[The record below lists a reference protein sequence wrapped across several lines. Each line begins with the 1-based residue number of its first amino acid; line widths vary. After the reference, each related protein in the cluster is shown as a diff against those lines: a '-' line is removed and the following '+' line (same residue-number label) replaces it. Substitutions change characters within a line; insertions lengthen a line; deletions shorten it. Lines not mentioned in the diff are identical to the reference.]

1 MNKTLFIPAFALP
14 LLAAC
19 DDPLFAV
26 QQPTPPDGAVVEA
39 VVDAPVETLDP
50 TPPPPP
56 PPTARTVEEFDTTS
70 AEDRAEAVAVDPQ
83 PAGEQR
89 LGTTN
94 VSLGSAADPGIWL
107 KTGLVSALA
116 PGRVVYP
123 ANGNTVNLELRPSG
137 NAASAASQM
146 SLAAMRLLEIPLT
159 ALADVEVFRRPA
171 SAAPAEE
178 PVATAD
184 AGDVADDNS

>member
-1 MNKTLFIPAFALP
+1 MKHALAIPALCLP

-19 DDPLFAV
+19 EDFEAAFAPPAPEPTVTAAAV
-26 QQPTPPDGAVVEA
+26 Q
-39 VVDAPVETLDP
+39 TLDP

-70 AEDRAEAVAVDPQ
+70 AEDRAAAVAVTPE
-83 PAGEQR
+83 PAGETR

-107 KTGLVSALA
+107 KTGLVTELA
-116 PGRVVYP
+116 PGRVEYP

-137 NAASAASQM
+137 GEASAASQM
-146 SLAAMRLLEIPLT
+146 SLAAMRLLDIPLT
-159 ALADVEVFRRPA
+159 ALADVVVFRRPA
-171 SAAPAEE
+171 GSG
-178 PVATAD
+178 
-184 AGDVADDNS
+184 AGS